1 MSYQPRVLL
10 ITRSSALISL
20 EEKKVY
26 VIYLSRNI
34 DSELKFLLP
43 IACDSSQLK
52 IVVFAPKSSVNL
64 ISKGNNLM
72 FKNYLRKVSLHIL
85 SIFFYFPS
93 F

>member
-10 ITRSSALISL
+10 ITRGSALITT
-20 EEKKVY
+20 EEKKLFY
-26 VIYLSRNI
+26 EIYLSRNI

-43 IACDSSQLK
+43 IACDSSQPK

-72 FKNYLRKVSLHIL
+72 FKHYMRKVSLDIL
-85 SIFFYFPS
+85 SIFL
-93 F
+93 